1 MFLIH
6 DNRFVNYPAIMDDFW
21 HALKDWHRD
30 KVIKLAENHQ
40 VSAERAFRNIIRQ
53 AGAEFRFGNNLKE
66 LENRLTI
73 RHIEKMIDS
82 IDL

>member
-1 MFLIH
+1 
-6 DNRFVNYPAIMDDFW
+6 MDDFW
-21 HALKDWHRD
+21 NALTGRHRN

-40 VSAERAFRNIIRQ
+40 VSVERAFRNILRQ
-53 AGAEFRFGNNLKE
+53 AGAEFQLGNNLKE

-73 RHIEKMIDS
+73 RHVEKMIDS